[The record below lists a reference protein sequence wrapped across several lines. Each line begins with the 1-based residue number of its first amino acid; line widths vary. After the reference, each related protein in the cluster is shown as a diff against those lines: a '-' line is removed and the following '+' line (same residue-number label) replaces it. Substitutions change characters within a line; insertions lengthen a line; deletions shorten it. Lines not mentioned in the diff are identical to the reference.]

1 MTAHDQIKI
10 AELLASIVGIWLAGG
25 VALALLSERTGR
37 RFFAL
42 MFFWPL
48 LIACFVWK
56 ERSRK

>member
-1 MTAHDQIKI
+1 
-10 AELLASIVGIWLAGG
+10 LLASIVGIWLAGG

-48 LIACFVWK
+48 LIAWFVWK
-56 ERSRK
+56 DRQHKQ